1 MRLSISVFFAFLFSV
16 TTSSGQRVSKYEAGS
31 YVVAGAPFV
40 NVPGNLKTKSN
51 HLLLVKTPEGK
62 KLQFFPEQI
71 ISFRVGTRKFVVV
84 DEFKIG
90 SETAP
95 RGFAEIIDSG
105 QVFLMRY
112 LFTSDAPPVVTSSKF
127 GATGNSPK
135 PYYLLC
141 KPNGYQSP
149 TVLIDDSFYGIRR
162 IFNKTLLPFVP
173 SQRPDLIKM
182 VTENTISPGNI
193 RAFIHALNTG
203 QPFN

>member
-1 MRLSISVFFAFLFSV
+1 MRLFILVFFALLFSV
-16 TTSSGQRVSKYEAGS
+16 TKSSGQKISSYETGS
-31 YVVAGAPFV
+31 YIVAGAPFV
-40 NVPGNLKTKSN
+40 HVPGKLKTKSN
-51 HLLLVKTPEGK
+51 HLLLVKTPQGK

-127 GATGNSPK
+127 GATGSSPK

-162 IFNKTLLPFVP
+162 IFNRTLLPFVP
-173 SQRPDLIKM
+173 SQRPDLIKIVKQNT
-182 VTENTISPGNI
+182 VTPRNI
-193 RAFIHALNTG
+193 KAFIHALNTG